1 MRDGKLRG
9 SKYKHNQF
17 KVNITRENGAKSKFY
32 IQNKSISPTFHVSM
46 IGENFPYLYKKMRSY
61 LINESPWISPYIY
74 KVTIKI
80 GNDKTHVFLEF
91 QYK

>member
-1 MRDGKLRG
+1 M
-9 SKYKHNQF
+9 QAF
-17 KVNITRENGAKSKFY
+17 FF
-32 IQNKSISPTFHVSM
+32 IQNMSNSSTLHIKI

-61 LINESPWISPYIY
+61 LTNESPWIYPYISR
-74 KVTIKI
+74 VTIKI